1 VKKRISILLVED
13 NHDHALL
20 ESKAMVELCKDLE
33 LNIMMLDNGRDAI
46 SYVKGEGR
54 FASRELP
61 DMIILDLKMPGT
73 NGFDVI
79 QAIKSD
85 VRYKHIPI
93 VALSSS
99 ELEEDVKKVYFN
111 GGNSYV
117 IKPLE
122 PDAFQEKVSRIP
134 PYWGDVSQLPPRKKK
149 SESLDS

>member
-1 VKKRISILLVED
+1 MKKRISILLVED
-13 NHDHALL
+13 NPDHALL

-54 FASRELP
+54 FESRELP
-61 DMIILDLKMPGT
+61 DMILLDLKMPGT

-79 QAIKSD
+79 QAIKND
-85 VRYKHIPI
+85 ARYKHIPI

-99 ELEEDVKKVYFN
+99 DLEDDVKKVYFN

-122 PDAFQEKVSRIP
+122 ADAFQEKVSRIP
-134 PYWGDVSQLPPRKKK
+134 PYWGDVSELPPKKK
-149 SESLDS
+149 RGSVKS